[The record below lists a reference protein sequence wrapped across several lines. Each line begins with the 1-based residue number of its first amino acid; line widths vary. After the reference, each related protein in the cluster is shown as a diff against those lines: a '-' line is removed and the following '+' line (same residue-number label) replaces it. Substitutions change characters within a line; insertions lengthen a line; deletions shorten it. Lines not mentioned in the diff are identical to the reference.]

1 MKTTLIYRCCEADT
15 KQQFR
20 PNGFSKVKCLNNL
33 FNQFI
38 YYNRLFNDFRI
49 IAVHDGPK
57 GDLYDILSDRQDD
70 GHAKIIKIDYQSNQK
85 SLEHVLDLA
94 QNINTDIIYFVEDDY
109 LHKTGAAAALLEGFL
124 IVQQFMPHKK
134 PIVTLYDHP
143 DRYTRT
149 DDADSFDTKIFLGL
163 KEYWRTAESTTCTW
177 ATTAKNYR
185 DGIYKNAKEFLL
197 DDRGFFR
204 RLFLTGHR
212 LIQPMTGYSTHCHLP
227 YLSPYVD
234 WESYF

>member
-20 PNGFSKVKCLNNL
+20 PEGFSKVKCLNNL
-33 FNQFI
+33 FNQFV
-38 YYNRLFNDFRI
+38 YYNQLDCFRI

-57 GDLYDILSDRQDD
+57 GDLYEILREKEED
-70 GHAKIIKIDYQSNQK
+70 GQVTLYKIDHCSNQH
-85 SLEHVLDLA
+85 SLQCVLDLA
-94 QNINTDIIYFVEDDY
+94 QFVNTDIIYFVEDDY
-109 LHKTGAAAALLEGFL
+109 LHKAGSPQALLEGFL
-124 IVQQFMPHKK
+124 IGRQFMPYKK
-134 PIVTLYDHP
+134 TVVTLYDHP

-149 DDADSFDTKIFLGL
+149 DDADAFDTKIFLGSQG
-163 KEYWRTAESTTCTW
+163 YWRTAESTTCTW
-177 ATTAKNYR
+177 ATTAQHYK
-185 DGIYKNAKEFLL
+185 DSIYQSAREFLL